1 MEILTTRAVTA
12 YYRSL
17 RGEKADIPLEAQH
30 TEFEGRGYIVLRHR
44 HDAEVLAVYRC
55 MNRGELKRLK
65 RWPVEVV
72 TPTPPEPAATPSPV
86 IAEPPSMPTPTP
98 TPTPASHLLLDLIP
112 LPRKAVSNPPEE
124 PGAEQADL
132 F

>member
-17 RGEKADIPLEAQH
+17 RGDKADIPLEAQH

-72 TPTPPEPAATPSPV
+72 TPTPAEPATKASPGNAV
-86 IAEPPSMPTPTP
+86 PPPAPTST
-98 TPTPASHLLLDLIP
+98 LLLDLIP
-112 LPRKAVSNPPEE
+112 LPRKAISTQPEE

>member
-1 MEILTTRAVTA
+1 MEKLTVRAVTA

-17 RGEKADIPLEAQH
+17 QGEQEEVPVEAQH
-30 TEFEGRGYIVLRHR
+30 SGFDSRGYILLRHR
-44 HDAEVLAVYRC
+44 HSGQLLAVYRC

-65 RWPVEVV
+65 RWPVELV
-72 TPTPPEPAATPSPV
+72 TPMPPESAAKESPV
-86 IAEPPSMPTPTP
+86 NPVAPTVPS
-98 TPTPASHLLLDLIP
+98 SHLLLDLIP
-112 LPRKAVSNPPEE
+112 LPRKAVTAPSGE